1 MAPRIVA
8 CPFYRPPTDEL
19 RYLPECPLQLR
30 GTNRL
35 GWVAIQHGPGADHG
49 SLNLLDLDTLEDRS
63 HSLPGRPGF
72 FAETAEPGILIVGLE
87 RRLVHFDLVTGTV
100 LETLVELPED
110 PRVIINDGIAVPD
123 GVIFGTKHLDFNQPI
138 ASLYHYGGTLR
149 ELRGAQICSNGK
161 YFHDGVL
168 IDIDTQPKTITE
180 YRYHHDG
187 PLEMVRLIKPPECL
201 PSLPDGMRATADGQC
216 VVVAYYNPGHVSD
229 GLAQQLRISD
239 GEVLREWIIP
249 GSPRV
254 TCPEFVTID
263 GREQILFTTAVE
275 GMPAETAAITP
286 NAGSLFLAEIA

>member
-1 MAPRIVA
+1 MPLRIEA
-8 CPFYRPPTDEL
+8 RPFYRPPTDEL

-35 GWVAIQHGPGADHG
+35 GWVTIQHGPGADHG
-49 SLNLLDLDTLEDRS
+49 SLNVLDLATLENRAYPM
-63 HSLPGRPGF
+63 PGRPGF

-100 LETLVELPED
+100 LETLAELPED

-123 GVIFGTKHLDFNQPI
+123 GVIFGTKHLEFKLPI
-138 ASLYHYGGTLR
+138 AALYHYGGTLR
-149 ELRGAQICSNGK
+149 ELRGGQICSNGK
-161 YFHDGVL
+161 YFHDGML

-180 YRYHHDG
+180 YRYHHDS

-201 PSLPDGMRATADGQC
+201 PSLPDGMRATGDGKC

-239 GEVLREWIIP
+239 GEVVREWIIP

-263 GREQILFTTAVE
+263 GREHILFTTAVE
-275 GMPAETAAITP
+275 DMPAETGAIAP
-286 NAGSLFLAEIA
+286 HAGTIFVAEIA

>member
-1 MAPRIVA
+1 MPPRIVA
-8 CPFYRPPTDEL
+8 RPFYHPSTEEL

-35 GWVAIQHGPGADHG
+35 AWVSIQHGPGADHG
-49 SLNLLDLDTLEDRS
+49 SLNVLDLDTLQDRS
-63 HSLPGRPGF
+63 YTLPGRPGF

-87 RRLVHFDLVTGTV
+87 RRLVRFDLVTGTV
-100 LETLVELPED
+100 LETLAELPDD

-123 GVIFGTKHLDFNQPI
+123 GVIFGTKHLEFKEPI
-138 ASLYHYGGTLR
+138 AALYHYGSTLR
-149 ELRGAQICSNGK
+149 ELRGQQICSNGK

-187 PLEMVRLIKPPECL
+187 PLEMVRLITPPECL
-201 PSLPDGMRATADGQC
+201 PALPDGMRATADGTC
-216 VVVAYYNPGHVSD
+216 VVVAYYNPGHVAD
-229 GLAQQLRISD
+229 GLAQQLRLSD
-239 GEVLREWIIP
+239 GAVVREWVLP

-275 GMPAETAAITP
+275 GMPAETAAIAP
-286 NAGSLFLAEIA
+286 NAGSMFLADI